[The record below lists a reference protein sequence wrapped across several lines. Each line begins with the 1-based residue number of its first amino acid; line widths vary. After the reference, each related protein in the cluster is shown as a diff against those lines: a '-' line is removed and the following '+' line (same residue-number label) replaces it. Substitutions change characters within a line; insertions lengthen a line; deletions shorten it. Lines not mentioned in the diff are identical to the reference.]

1 MMLEELFECQNLR
14 TRERKFT
21 YFSLLFGRV
30 RA

>member
-21 YFSLLFGRV
+21 YFSLLFFLGE
-30 RA
+30 